1 MMNRVSSLDETLAS
15 LQADRDARRFHG
27 TEFEDA
33 VLRHARDVQTW
44 EIAECWRYLEW
55 PARTTVGVPLPSHD
69 AGIDLVAVKHDGS
82 RVAIQCKA
90 RSGGGTVTTTQVQK
104 FAGAAPSS
112 VFAERWMVAEA
123 GRSAATEEAA
133 AVAGVTFVDFEA
145 ALAEARDSAHERE
158 ESAAQPDPRTA
169 MQQEAVA
176 ACVQALRAG
185 LPEHRD
191 HWLGRDPADW
201 MPRDPARA
209 TLVLPCGTGKTRVSM
224 RIMSA
229 LSEPG
234 DLGVVLVPSI
244 ALIAQVRREYLSHIG
259 RPVQTLAVCSDA
271 TAGHVDVERDP
282 NLAADPTRDTG
293 QVRAAEINCRVAQN
307 AQAVADW
314 LRAGADSADLRIIF
328 STYQSAHHTADALLA
343 ERQFAQVLILDE
355 AHRTAQ
361 LRPAKSQR
369 QAERL
374 RVFTLCHDQAAFPAR
389 YRLYQTATPRVYD
402 ASNAKVARIDRTKW
416 IIASMSDASIFGP
429 VAYRLAYKDAVEKAF
444 LSDYRIIAIGVDDRA
459 WAAANRIVELFEQSQ
474 ETRGLTTREA
484 LSWLVYGVTLAGG
497 AVGGDDG
504 GVRVSRSLAFLNKV
518 QRSGQMVKW
527 LDSDEGRSEIERY
540 FTAGG
545 VAGTGRRYAVEHLDA
560 GHPVRERRRALR
572 DLAAADAEQPRGIA
586 NVGIFGEGT
595 DSPSLDAVALLAP
608 RRSPT
613 DVIQIVGRCM
623 RRAPGKRYGYV
634 IVPVPLPRGIDA
646 ETSLSMDTLGE
657 EWKVLGEVLR
667 ALRAHDGRI
676 EDEISSLLQIY
687 VPPEPEAPVR
697 QPLVVRDGPETLVG
711 VWTGPR
717 GYAEDALDRA
727 DVPPWRDASSPGA
740 APITEYLTEEKGFEW
755 RQEPAKAGE
764 PERFTDGPSG
774 EDERM
779 LEESP
784 AVLVVQRG
792 RGGVRCTVQAAARSV
807 ERHGGVDVAKTVEQ
821 VRERAESLDPLPRRP
836 RRRPARRGP
845 DKGRGPAGPSPTQRL
860 LEQIRQDG
868 VGRDLRVEVMEKSGL
883 RGNEVRDFNL
893 LMEPVRRAAGH
904 LSREGLEGRL
914 RSVLGMEHLQDT
926 DTHADACTVSVLL
939 LMNAALLHARLEGA
953 KGQAADLARVGLLRD
968 AATGSEPVR
977 VLREA
982 WTAVLRYDYEPV
994 FRPAL
999 DVLEALA
1006 AADALGGV
1014 NQAVR
1019 AVAAWAKENAEIYV
1033 SMGMEYA
1040 GELFSRVLG
1049 NQASDGAFFT
1059 RQPAARLLA
1068 ELALD
1073 ATGET
1078 EWAARRTWKRLKMAD
1093 LACGS
1098 GTLLNAYLEAVKDR
1112 IRRAGGN
1119 ERTAA
1124 EFHQYAVERLVTGLD
1139 INPVSLQM
1147 AAGRMT
1153 LGNLA
1158 VDYRKMALRAMP
1170 YGSVDGE
1177 AVRLG
1182 SLELLTDEDL
1192 VGPVRPAAASAADDG
1207 GSGQGG
1213 LFDSSAVDPEVVQ
1226 DVEDRRL
1233 VMMNPPFTANDK
1245 KGRKFT
1251 PEVTRALQ
1259 RRELR
1264 IRDRLAASDE
1274 EAAGVIDANSISTMF
1289 TPLAEKVLAADG
1301 GVLAKIMPVTACT
1314 GASGLRERRFLASRF
1329 HIDMI
1334 VCSHDPREPNL
1345 STHTSIN
1352 ECLLIARRRAGVSRA
1367 ATLFVNLR
1375 RFPRSVEAVQDV
1387 VAAIRNQRIE
1397 EVGSVCEWPEDL
1409 VRAGDWSPVQWFDPN
1424 LAHAA
1429 RTVRELS
1436 GMVPV
1441 REIFEIGPPGQSV
1454 RDEFERVPDAMT
1466 GPESIPV
1473 FDSVSGHLRSSLAG
1487 EPDAFW
1493 RVRPDSRRRRP
1504 AKSGLV
1510 ESHLRRAGWVLLA
1523 LRARTNNAAVVALC
1537 HREKSLG
1544 NGFVPIVT
1552 PTVQQARSLCV
1563 LWNSTPTLLQLLNLR
1578 TRMLMYPNWSIAQLG
1593 TVGVP
1598 ESLRAPE
1605 VSSGLADVYDRLA
1618 LEPLRPWAH
1627 ANADPVRRQIDDAL
1641 AEVYGISPA
1650 VVAGWRERLAAEPAV
1665 ANRSPL

>member
-1 MMNRVSSLDETLAS
+1 MMDRVSSLDETLVS
-15 LQADRDARRFHG
+15 LQADRDARRFDG

-33 VLRHARDVQTW
+33 VLRHARDVPTW

-55 PARTTVGVPLPSHD
+55 PERTTIGVPLPSRD
-69 AGIDLVAVKHDGS
+69 AGIDLVAVKRDGS

-90 RSGGGTVTTTQVQK
+90 RSGGGAVTTTQVQK

-123 GRSAATEEAA
+123 GRSAATEDAA
-133 AVAGVTFVDFEA
+133 AVAEVTFVDFEA
-145 ALAEARDSAHERE
+145 ALAEARDSARERE

-169 MQQEAVA
+169 MQQEAVS

-185 LPEHRD
+185 LPEHRNR
-191 HWLGRDPADW
+191 WFGRNPADW
-201 MPRDPARA
+201 MPHDPARA

-224 RIMSA
+224 RIMSE

-244 ALIAQVRREYLSHIG
+244 ALIAQVRREYLSHID
-259 RPVQTLAVCSDA
+259 RPVRTLAVCSDA

-293 QVRAAEINCRVAQN
+293 QVRVAEIGCRVAQS
-307 AQAVADW
+307 AAAVADW
-314 LRAGADSADLRIIF
+314 LRAGADSTDLRIIF

-343 ERQFAQVLILDE
+343 QQSFAQVLILDE

-416 IIASMSDASIFGP
+416 TVASMSDESIFGP
-429 VAYRLAYKDAVEKAF
+429 VAYRLAYKDAVEQKF

-459 WAAANRIVELFEQSQ
+459 WAAANRIVQLFEQSQ

-497 AVGGDDG
+497 AVGDDG

-527 LDSDEGRSEIERY
+527 LDSDEGRSEVERY
-540 FTAGG
+540 FADGG

-572 DLAAADAEQPRGIA
+572 ELAAADTEKPRGIA

-595 DSPSLDAVALLAP
+595 DSPSLDAVALLAR

-623 RRAPGKRYGYV
+623 RRAEGKRYGYV

-676 EDEISSLLQIY
+676 EDEISDLLQIY
-687 VPPEPEAPVR
+687 VPPEAEEPVR
-697 QPLVVRDGPETLVG
+697 QPLVVRDGSATRLG

-717 GYAEDALDRA
+717 GHAEDAVARA
-727 DVPPWRDASSPGA
+727 EVPVWRDASAPGA
-740 APITEYLTEEKGFEW
+740 APVTDYLTEDKGFEW
-755 RQEPAKAGE
+755 REEPTRAGE
-764 PERFTDGPSG
+764 PDRFTNGASG
-774 EDERM
+774 DDERM

-807 ERHGGVDVAKTVEQ
+807 ERNGGVDVAKTAEQ
-821 VRERAESLDPLPRRP
+821 ARERAESLDPLPRRP
-836 RRRPARRGP
+836 RRRPARRVT
-845 DKGRGPAGPSPTQRL
+845 DKGGRPAGLSPTQRL

-883 RGNEVRDFNL
+883 RGNDVRDFNL
-893 LMEPVRRAAGH
+893 LMEPVRRAAAH

-914 RSVLGMEHLQDT
+914 RSVLGMEHLQNT

-953 KGQAADLARVGLLRD
+953 EGRAAELARVGLLHD
-968 AATGSEPVR
+968 AATGSEPVA

-999 DVLEALA
+999 NVLEALA
-1006 AADALGGV
+1006 ASDALGGV

-1078 EWAARRTWKRLKMAD
+1078 EWVDRRTWKRLRMAD

-1098 GTLLNAYLEAVKDR
+1098 GTLLNAYLEAVKER
-1112 IRRAGGN
+1112 IRKAGGD

-1124 EFHQYAVERLVTGLD
+1124 EFHKYAVERLVTGLD

-1153 LGNLA
+1153 LANPS

-1170 YGSVDGE
+1170 YGSVDSE

-1182 SLELLTDEDL
+1182 SLELLTDEDV
-1192 VGPVRPAAASAADDG
+1192 VGPAAAPAAADG
-1207 GSGQGG
+1207 ASGQGG

-1251 PEVTRALQ
+1251 PEVTKALQ
-1259 RRELR
+1259 RRELQ
-1264 IRDRLAASDE
+1264 IRDRLLASDE
-1274 EAAGVIDANSISTMF
+1274 EAAGVVDANSIRTMF
-1289 TPLAEKVLAADG
+1289 TPLAEKVIVEDG
-1301 GVLAKIMPVTACT
+1301 GVLAKILPVTACT

-1329 HIDMI
+1329 QIDVI

-1352 ECLLIARRRAGVSRA
+1352 ECLLIARRRGGVSSPS
-1367 ATLFVNLR
+1367 TLFVNLR
-1375 RFPRSVEAVQDV
+1375 RFPRTVEAVGDV

-1409 VRAGDWSPVQWFDPN
+1409 VRAGDWSPVQWYDPQ
-1424 LAHAA
+1424 LAEAA
-1429 RTVRELS
+1429 AQVRQASGLCQLS
-1436 GMVPV
+1436 ALHDMGPAGQ
-1441 REIFEIGPPGQSV
+1441 RIRDAFEQVTDGSSTEADV
-1454 RDEFERVPDAMT
+1454 A
-1466 GPESIPV
+1466 V
-1473 FDSVSGHLRSSLAG
+1473 FDSVSSDLRVSLAG
-1487 EPDAFW
+1487 SPDARW
-1493 RVRPDSRRRRP
+1493 RPRPGKESMVRSYLARMGWVQLMNRARVNNARLVGVCAT
-1504 AKSGLV
+1504 AKSFGSGFMPV
-1510 ESHLRRAGWVLLA
+1510 VTETLA
-1523 LRARTNNAAVVALC
+1523 QAKALC
-1537 HREKSLG
+1537 L
-1544 NGFVPIVT
+1544 V
-1552 PTVQQARSLCV
+1552 
-1563 LWNSTPTLLQLLNLR
+1563 WNSTPVLLQLLNMR
-1578 TRMLMYPNWSIAQLG
+1578 TKMLMYLSWSVAQLG
-1593 TVGVP
+1593 SVRVPASLGDLAGVQA
-1598 ESLRAPE
+1598 ELVA
-1605 VSSGLADVYDRLA
+1605 VYDRLRSER
-1618 LEPLRPWAH
+1618 LQPWAQ
-1627 ANADPVRRQIDDAL
+1627 ADVDPVRRDIDEAVAETYGFSSAAL
-1641 AEVYGISPA
+1641 AD
-1650 VVAGWRERLAAEPAV
+1650 WRERLAREPTI

>member
-1 MMNRVSSLDETLAS
+1 
-15 LQADRDARRFHG
+15 
-27 TEFEDA
+27 
-33 VLRHARDVQTW
+33 
-44 EIAECWRYLEW
+44 
-55 PARTTVGVPLPSHD
+55 
-69 AGIDLVAVKHDGS
+69 
-82 RVAIQCKA
+82 
-90 RSGGGTVTTTQVQK
+90 
-104 FAGAAPSS
+104 
-112 VFAERWMVAEA
+112 
-123 GRSAATEEAA
+123 
-133 AVAGVTFVDFEA
+133 
-145 ALAEARDSAHERE
+145 
-158 ESAAQPDPRTA
+158 
-169 MQQEAVA
+169 
-176 ACVQALRAG
+176 
-185 LPEHRD
+185 
-191 HWLGRDPADW
+191 
-201 MPRDPARA
+201 
-209 TLVLPCGTGKTRVSM
+209 
-224 RIMSA
+224 
-229 LSEPG
+229 
-234 DLGVVLVPSI
+234 
-244 ALIAQVRREYLSHIG
+244 
-259 RPVQTLAVCSDA
+259 
-271 TAGHVDVERDP
+271 
-282 NLAADPTRDTG
+282 
-293 QVRAAEINCRVAQN
+293 
-307 AQAVADW
+307 
-314 LRAGADSADLRIIF
+314 
-328 STYQSAHHTADALLA
+328 
-343 ERQFAQVLILDE
+343 
-355 AHRTAQ
+355 
-361 LRPAKSQR
+361 
-369 QAERL
+369 
-374 RVFTLCHDQAAFPAR
+374 
-389 YRLYQTATPRVYD
+389 
-402 ASNAKVARIDRTKW
+402 
-416 IIASMSDASIFGP
+416 MSDESIFGP
-429 VAYRLAYKDAVEKAF
+429 VAYRLAYKDAVEKEF

-459 WAAANRIVELFEQSQ
+459 WAAANRVVQLFEQSQ

-497 AVGGDDG
+497 AVGDDRS
-504 GVRVSRSLAFLNKV
+504 VRVSRSLAFLNKV

-527 LDSDEGRSEIERY
+527 LDSDEGRSEIEQY
-540 FTAGG
+540 FADGG

-572 DLAAADAEQPRGIA
+572 DLAGADAEKPRGIA

-657 EWKVLGEVLR
+657 EWKMLGEVLR

-676 EDEISSLLQIY
+676 EDEISSLLHIY
-687 VPPEPEAPVR
+687 VPPEAEEPVR
-697 QPLVVRDGPETLVG
+697 QPLVVRDGAVTRMG
-711 VWTGPR
+711 AWTGPR
-717 GYAEDALDRA
+717 GHAEDAVAREELPA
-727 DVPPWRDASSPGA
+727 WREASAGA
-740 APITEYLTEEKGFEW
+740 APVTEYLTEDKGFEW
-755 RQEPAKAGE
+755 RREPARAGE
-764 PERFTDGPSG
+764 SDRFTDGASG
-774 EDERM
+774 DDERM

-807 ERHGGVDVAKTVEQ
+807 ERNGGVDVAKTAEQ
-821 VRERAESLDPLPRRP
+821 ARERAESLDPLPRRP

-845 DKGRGPAGPSPTQRL
+845 DKGGRPAGLSPTQRL

-893 LMEPVRRAAGH
+893 LMEPVRRAAAH

-953 KGQAADLARVGLLRD
+953 KGQAADLARVGRLHD
-968 AATGSEPVR
+968 AATGSDPVA

-999 DVLEALA
+999 NVLEALA

-1078 EWAARRTWKRLKMAD
+1078 EWAERRTWKRLKMAD

-1112 IRRAGGN
+1112 IRKAGGD

-1124 EFHQYAVERLVTGLD
+1124 EFHKYAVERLVTGLD

-1153 LGNLA
+1153 LANPS

-1182 SLELLTDEDL
+1182 SLELLTDEDV
-1192 VGPVRPAAASAADDG
+1192 VGPAAAPAADDG

-1226 DVEDRRL
+1226 DIEDRRL

-1251 PEVTRALQ
+1251 PEVTKALQ
-1259 RRELR
+1259 RRELQ
-1264 IRDRLAASDE
+1264 IRDRLAASDK
-1274 EAAGVIDANSISTMF
+1274 EAAGVIDANSIQTMF
-1289 TPLAEKVLAADG
+1289 TPLAEKVLAQDRA
-1301 GVLAKIMPVTACT
+1301 VLATIMPVTVCT
-1314 GASGLRERRFLASRF
+1314 GASALRQRRFLASRF

-1352 ECLLIARRRAGVSRA
+1352 ECLLIARRHGEVSRA
-1367 ATLFVNLR
+1367 TTMFVNLR

-1387 VAAIRNQRIE
+1387 VAAIRNRRID
-1397 EVGSVCEWPEDL
+1397 EVGSVCDWPEDL
-1409 VRAGDWSPVQWFDPN
+1409 VRAGDWSPVQWYDPK
-1424 LAHAA
+1424 LAEVAGQIRQA
-1429 RTVRELS
+1429 PGLCQLTALYDMGPAGQRIRDA
-1436 GMVPV
+1436 
-1441 REIFEIGPPGQSV
+1441 FEQVTDGSS
-1454 RDEFERVPDAMT
+1454 T
-1466 GPESIPV
+1466 GEDVDV
-1473 FDSVSGHLRSSLAG
+1473 FDSVSSELRVSLASA
-1487 EPDAFW
+1487 PDAAW
-1493 RVRPDSRRRRP
+1493 RPRPGKESMVRSYLARM
-1504 AKSGLV
+1504 
-1510 ESHLRRAGWVLLA
+1510 GWTLLTN
-1523 LRARTNNAAVVALC
+1523 RARVNNARLVAVCAAAKGFGSGFMPVVTETPAQAKALC
-1537 HREKSLG
+1537 L
-1544 NGFVPIVT
+1544 V
-1552 PTVQQARSLCV
+1552 
-1563 LWNSTPTLLQLLNLR
+1563 WNSTPVLLQLLNMR
-1578 TRMLMYPNWSIAQLG
+1578 TKMLMYLGWSVAQLG
-1593 TVGVP
+1593 SVRVP
-1598 ESLRAPE
+1598 ASLGDSEGQASL
-1605 VSSGLADVYDRLA
+1605 VADYDRLCRA
-1618 LEPLRPWAH
+1618 RLQPWAH
-1627 ANADPVRRQIDDAL
+1627 ADTDPVRRKIDDAV
-1641 AEVYGISPA
+1641 AQTFGISA
-1650 VVAGWRERLAAEPAV
+1650 RVLADWRERLAREPTI

>member
-1 MMNRVSSLDETLAS
+1 MTVTDRVSSLGETLAS
-15 LQADRDARRFHG
+15 LRADRDARRFDG
-27 TEFEDA
+27 AKFEDA
-33 VLRHARDVQTW
+33 VLRHAAGIPSW
-44 EIAECWRYLEW
+44 EIAGCWRYLEW
-55 PARTTVGVPLPSHD
+55 PERTTAGVPLPSHD

-90 RSGGGTVTTTQVQK
+90 RSGGGAVTTTQVQK

-123 GRSAATEEAA
+123 GRSAATEDAA

-145 ALAEARDSAHERE
+145 ALADARDSALERE
-158 ESAAQPDPRTA
+158 RSAARPDPRTA

-191 HWLGRDPADW
+191 RWLGRDPAGW

-224 RIMSA
+224 RIMSE

-259 RPVQTLAVCSDA
+259 RPVRTLAVCSDA
-271 TAGHVDVERDP
+271 TAGHVDIERDP
-282 NLAADPTRDTG
+282 NLASDPTRDTG
-293 QVRAAEINCRVAQN
+293 QVRAAEIGCRVAQN
-307 AQAVADW
+307 AEAVADW
-314 LRAGADSADLRIIF
+314 LRAGADSTDLRIIF

-343 ERQFAQVLILDE
+343 EKQFAQVLILDE

-374 RVFTLCHDQAAFPAR
+374 RVFTLCHDQDAFPAR

-416 IIASMSDASIFGP
+416 TVMSMSDASIFGP
-429 VAYRLAYKDAVEKAF
+429 VAYRLAYKDAVEKEF

-459 WAAANRIVELFEQSQ
+459 WAAANRMVQSFEQSQ

-504 GVRVSRSLAFLNKV
+504 SVRVSRSLAFLNKV
-518 QRSGQMVKW
+518 QRSDQMVKW
-527 LDSDEGRSEIERY
+527 LGGDEGRSEIERY
-540 FTAGG
+540 FCEGG
-545 VAGTGRRYAVEHLDA
+545 AAGTGRRYVVEHLDA

-572 DLAAADAEQPRGIA
+572 ELAAADAEKPRGIA

-687 VPPEPEAPVR
+687 VPPEAEEPVR
-697 QPLVVRDGPETLVG
+697 QPLVVRDGPETRLG

-717 GYAEDALDRA
+717 GYAEDAVA
-727 DVPPWRDASSPGA
+727 KAEVPAWRERSEGGASV
-740 APITEYLTEEKGFEW
+740 TEYLTEDRGFEW
-755 RQEPAKAGE
+755 RIGTATFAEPA
-764 PERFTDGPSG
+764 RFTDGS
-774 EDERM
+774 DADDQNV

-821 VRERAESLDPLPRRP
+821 ARERAESIDPLPRRP

-845 DKGRGPAGPSPTQRL
+845 DKAKGPAGPSPTQRL

-893 LMEPVRRAAGH
+893 LMEPVRRAAAH
-904 LSREGLEGRL
+904 LTREGLEGRL
-914 RSVLGMEHLQDT
+914 RSVLGMEHLQET
-926 DTHADACTVSVLL
+926 DTNADACTVSVLL

-953 KGQAADLARVGLLRD
+953 KGRAADLARIGLLHD
-968 AATGSEPVR
+968 AATGGEPVA

-999 DVLEALA
+999 NVLEALA

-1078 EWAARRTWKRLKMAD
+1078 GWADRPTWKRLKMAD

-1112 IRRAGGN
+1112 IRKAGGG
-1119 ERTAA
+1119 ERRAA
-1124 EFHQYAVERLVTGLD
+1124 EFHKYAVERLVTGLD

-1153 LGNLA
+1153 LANPS

-1182 SLELLTDEDL
+1182 SLELLTDEDV
-1192 VGPVRPAAASAADDG
+1192 VGPAAAPTADDG

-1251 PEVTRALQ
+1251 PEVTKALQ
-1259 RRELR
+1259 RRELH

-1274 EAAGVIDANSISTMF
+1274 EAAGVIDANSIQTMF
-1289 TPLAEKVLAADG
+1289 TPLAEKVLAQAQA
-1301 GVLAKIMPVTACT
+1301 VLATIIPVTVCT
-1314 GASGLRERRFLASRF
+1314 GAAALRQRRFLASRF
-1329 HIDMI
+1329 HIDI
-1334 VCSHDPREPNL
+1334 VLCSHDPREPNL

-1352 ECLLIARRRAGVSRA
+1352 ECLLIARRRGGVSRA
-1367 ATLFVNLR
+1367 TTMFVNLR
-1375 RFPRSVEAVQDV
+1375 RFPKSVDAVREV
-1387 VAAIRNQRIE
+1387 VDAIRNHRIDE
-1397 EVGSVCEWPEDL
+1397 AGSVCEWPEER
-1409 VRAGDWSPVQWFDPN
+1409 VRAGDWSPVQWFDRR
-1424 LAHAA
+1424 LAQAVA
-1429 RTVRELS
+1429 EIREAPGLYRLEEMYDM
-1436 GMVPV
+1436 GPDGRRIRDAFEPV
-1441 REIFEIGPPGQSV
+1441 TDGPS
-1454 RDEFERVPDAMT
+1454 T
-1466 GPESIPV
+1466 GEDVGV
-1473 FDSVSGHLRSSLAG
+1473 FDSVSSELRVSLASA
-1487 EPDAFW
+1487 PDAVW
-1493 RVRPDSRRRRP
+1493 RP
-1504 AKSGLV
+1504 
-1510 ESHLRRAGWVLLA
+1510 RAGKESMVRSYLA
-1523 LRARTNNAAVVALC
+1523 RTGWLQLTNRARVNNARLVAVCAAARSFGSGFMPVVTETLAQAKALC
-1537 HREKSLG
+1537 L
-1544 NGFVPIVT
+1544 V
-1552 PTVQQARSLCV
+1552 
-1563 LWNSTPTLLQLLNLR
+1563 WNSTPVLLQFAQHAHEDVDVPGLVGGA
-1578 TRMLMYPNWSIAQLG
+1578 TRVRACAGIVGRYGGRSPRG
-1593 TVGVP
+1593 TGG
-1598 ESLRAPE
+1598 R
-1605 VSSGLADVYDRLA
+1605 
-1618 LEPLRPWAH
+1618 LRP
-1627 ANADPVRRQIDDAL
+1627 P
-1641 AEVYGISPA
+1641 P
-1650 VVAGWRERLAAEPAV
+1650 
-1665 ANRSPL
+1665 

>member
-1 MMNRVSSLDETLAS
+1 MTDQALSFNETLVS
-15 LQADRDARRFHG
+15 LQADRDARRFDG
-27 TEFEDA
+27 TQFEDA
-33 VLRHARDVQTW
+33 VLRHAAGIPSW
-44 EIAECWRYLEW
+44 EITECWRYLEW
-55 PARTTVGVPLPSHD
+55 PGRTSVGVPLPPHD
-69 AGIDLVAVKHDGS
+69 AGIDLVAVKRDGS

-90 RSGGGTVTTTQVQK
+90 RSGGGSVTTKQVQQL
-104 FAGAAPSS
+104 AGAAPSS

-123 GRSAATEEAA
+123 RRSAATEDAA
-133 AVAGVTFVDFEA
+133 AVADVTFIDFEA
-145 ALAEARDSAHERE
+145 ALTEARDSARER
-158 ESAAQPDPRTA
+158 SATEPDPRTA
-169 MQQEAVA
+169 MQDEAVA
-176 ACVQALRAG
+176 ACVRALRAG

-191 HWLGRDPADW
+191 RWRGRNPADW
-201 MPRDPARA
+201 MPRDAARA

-224 RIMSA
+224 RILSE

-234 DLGVVLVPSI
+234 DVGVVLVPSI

-259 RPVQTLAVCSDA
+259 HPVRTLAVCSDT
-271 TAGHVDVERDP
+271 TAGHVDIEQDP

-293 QVRAAEINCRVAQN
+293 QVRAAEIGCRVAQN
-307 AQAVADW
+307 ADAVAEW
-314 LRAGADSADLRIIF
+314 LRAGVDSTNLRIIF
-328 STYQSAHHTADALLA
+328 STYQSAHHTADALLT
-343 ERQFAQVLILDE
+343 EQQFAQVLILDE

-369 QAERL
+369 QSERL
-374 RVFTLCHDQAAFPAR
+374 RVFTLCHHQEAFPAR

-416 IIASMSDASIFGP
+416 VVMSMSDESIFGP

-459 WAAANRIVELFEQSQ
+459 WAAANRIVQMFEQSP
-474 ETRGLTTREA
+474 ETRGLTTRDA
-484 LSWLVYGVTLAGG
+484 LSWLVYGVALAGG
-497 AVGGDDG
+497 TVGD

-518 QRSGQMVKW
+518 QRSSQMVEW
-527 LDSDEGRSEIERY
+527 LKSDDGRSEIERY
-540 FTAGG
+540 FADGG
-545 VAGTGRRYAVEHLDA
+545 FVGTGRPYAVEHLDA

-572 DLAAADAEQPRGIA
+572 ELAAADAEQPRGIA

-676 EDEISSLLQIY
+676 EDEISHLLRIY
-687 VPPEPEAPVR
+687 VPPEDEVPVR
-697 QPLVVRDGPETLVG
+697 QPLVVRDGAVTRLG

-717 GYAEDALDRA
+717 GHAEDALERA
-727 DVPPWRDASSPGA
+727 DVPAWRDASAPGA

-755 RQEPAKAGE
+755 RPEPAKAGD

-792 RGGVRCTVQAAARSV
+792 RGGVRCTVQAASRST

-821 VRERAESLDPLPRRP
+821 ARERAESLDPLPRRP

-845 DKGRGPAGPSPTQRL
+845 DKGKSPAGASPTQRL
-860 LEQIRQDG
+860 LEQIREDG

-893 LMEPVRRAAGH
+893 LMEPVRRAAEH

-914 RSVLGMEHLQDT
+914 RSVLGMEHLQET

-953 KGQAADLARVGLLRD
+953 KGQAADLARVGLLHD
-968 AATGSEPVR
+968 AATGSEPVA

-999 DVLEALA
+999 NVLEALA

-1078 EWAARRTWKRLKMAD
+1078 EWAERRTWRRLKVAD

-1112 IRRAGGN
+1112 IRKSGGG
-1119 ERTAA
+1119 ERGAA
-1124 EFHQYAVERLVTGLD
+1124 EFHKYAVERLVTGLD

-1153 LGNLA
+1153 LANPS

-1170 YGSVDGE
+1170 YGSVEGE
-1177 AVRLG
+1177 TVRLG
-1182 SLELLTDEDL
+1182 TLELLTDEDV
-1192 VGPVRPAAASAADDG
+1192 VGTAATDDDG
-1207 GSGQGG
+1207 GKQQQPAF
-1213 LFDSSAVDPEVVQ
+1213 FDSAAVDPEVVQ

-1251 PEVTRALQ
+1251 PEVTKALQ
-1259 RRELR
+1259 RRELQ

-1274 EAAGVIDANSISTMF
+1274 EAAGVIDANSIRTMF
-1289 TPLAEKVLAADG
+1289 TPLAEKVLAEDR
-1301 GVLAKIMPVTACT
+1301 GVLATIMPVTACT

-1329 HIDMI
+1329 HLDMI
-1334 VCSHDPREPNL
+1334 LCSHDPREPNL

-1352 ECLLIARRRAGVSRA
+1352 ECLLIAKRNRGTSRA
-1367 ATLFVNLR
+1367 TTMFVNLR
-1375 RFPRSVEAVQDV
+1375 RFPKSVDAVHEV
-1387 VAAIRNQRIE
+1387 VDAIRNRRID
-1397 EVGSVCEWPEDL
+1397 EVGSVCEWPQDL
-1409 VRAGDWSPVQWFDPN
+1409 VRAGDWSPVQWFDPA
-1424 LAHAA
+1424 LALAA
-1429 RTVRELS
+1429 RKVKELP
-1436 GMVPV
+1436 GMARLGDTCELAP
-1441 REIFEIGPPGQSV
+1441 PPGG
-1454 RDEFERVPDAMT
+1454 RFMHAFERVGDGAVGPDDVAT
-1466 GPESIPV
+1466 
-1473 FDSVSGHLRSSLAG
+1473 FDSVSTRLRTSMTG
-1487 EPDAFW
+1487 VPDASW
-1493 RVRPDSRRRRP
+1493 RPRPGKDS
-1504 AKSGLV
+1504 LV
-1510 ESHLRRAGWVLLA
+1510 TSYLARAGWVLLA
-1523 LRARTNNAAVVALC
+1523 ARARTNNAAVVAVWS
-1537 HREKSLG
+1537 REKCLG
-1544 NGFVPIVT
+1544 NAYVAVVT
-1552 PTVQQARSLCV
+1552 NTVRQAKALCV
-1563 LWNSTPTLLQLLNLR
+1563 LWNSTPTLLQLLSMR
-1578 TRMLMYPNWSIAQLG
+1578 SKMLMYPKWSVGQLES
-1593 TVGVP
+1593 VSVP
-1598 ESLRAPE
+1598 ELIRTTAVQSA
-1605 VSSGLADVYDRLA
+1605 LASAFDRLRR
-1618 LEPLRPWAH
+1618 EPLRSWAY
-1627 ANADPVRRQIDDAL
+1627 ADTDSVRREIDDAIAEAYAIPRDVL
-1641 AEVYGISPA
+1641 AD
-1650 VVAGWRERLAAEPAV
+1650 WRERLAKEPTI
-1665 ANRSPL
+1665 ANRSPI

>member
-1 MMNRVSSLDETLAS
+1 MTDQVSSFNETLVS
-15 LQADRDARRFHG
+15 LQADRDARRFDG
-27 TEFEDA
+27 TQFEDA
-33 VLRHARDVQTW
+33 VLRHAAGIPSW

-55 PARTTVGVPLPSHD
+55 PERTAVGVPLPSHD

-90 RSGGGTVTTTQVQK
+90 RSGDGSVTTKQVQQL
-104 FAGAAPSS
+104 AGAAPPS
-112 VFAERWMVAEA
+112 VFAERWFVAEA
-123 GRSAATEEAA
+123 RRSAATADAA
-133 AVAGVTFVDFEA
+133 AVADVTFIDFEA
-145 ALAEARDSAHERE
+145 DLAVALEVARERGRAAAE
-158 ESAAQPDPRTA
+158 PDPRTA
-169 MQQEAVA
+169 MQDEAVA
-176 ACVQALRAG
+176 ACVTALRAG

-191 HWLGRDPADW
+191 RWRGGEPRDW
-201 MPRDPARA
+201 MPRDAARA

-224 RIMSA
+224 RILSE
-229 LSEPG
+229 LSEPDG
-234 DLGVVLVPSI
+234 LGVVLVPSI

-259 RPVQTLAVCSDA
+259 RPVRTLAVCSDT
-271 TAGHVDVERDP
+271 TAGHVDIEQAP

-293 QVRAAEINCRVAQN
+293 QVRAAEVGCRVAQN
-307 AQAVADW
+307 ANAVAEW
-314 LRAGADSADLRIIF
+314 LRAGVDSTDLRIIF

-343 ERQFAQVLILDE
+343 EQQFAQVLILDE

-369 QAERL
+369 QGERL
-374 RVFTLCHDQAAFPAR
+374 RVFTLCHDQEAFPAR

-416 IIASMSDASIFGP
+416 LVASMSDESIFGP
-429 VAYRLAYKDAVEKAF
+429 VAYRLAYKDAVEQKF

-459 WAAANRIVELFEQSQ
+459 WAAANRIVQLFEQSR
-474 ETRGLTTREA
+474 ETRGLTTRDA
-484 LSWLVYGVTLAGG
+484 LSWLVYGVALAGG
-497 AVGGDDG
+497 TVGD
-504 GVRVSRSLAFLNKV
+504 GVRMSRSLAFLNKV
-518 QRSGQMVKW
+518 QRSSQMVKW
-527 LDSDEGRSEIERY
+527 LNSNVGRSEIERY
-540 FTAGG
+540 FTEGG
-545 VAGTGRRYAVEHLDA
+545 FDGAGRRYGVEHLDA

-572 DLAAADAEQPRGIA
+572 DLAEADAERPRGIA

-646 ETSLSMDTLGE
+646 ETSLSMDTLGD

-676 EDEISSLLQIY
+676 EDEISHLLQIH
-687 VPPEPEAPVR
+687 VPPEDEVPVP
-697 QPLVVRDGPETLVG
+697 QPLVVRDGALTRMG

-717 GYAEDALDRA
+717 GHAEHAVALA
-727 DVPPWRDASSPGA
+727 DVPAWRDASAPGA
-740 APITEYLTEEKGFEW
+740 APVTEYLTEDKGFEW
-755 RQEPAKAGE
+755 RRQPTRAGE
-764 PERFTDGPSG
+764 SERFTDGPSG
-774 EDERM
+774 DDERM

-792 RGGVRCTVQAAARSV
+792 RGGVRCTVQAASRST
-807 ERHGGVDVAKTVEQ
+807 ERHGGVDVAKTVERA
-821 VRERAESLDPLPRRP
+821 RERAESLYPLPRRP
-836 RRRPARRGP
+836 RRRPARRGRSE
-845 DKGRGPAGPSPTQRL
+845 KERPAGPSPTQRL
-860 LEQIRQDG
+860 LEQIREDG

-883 RGNEVRDFNL
+883 RGNEIRDFNL
-893 LMEPVRRAAGH
+893 LMDPVRRAAEH
-904 LSREGLEGRL
+904 LSGEGLEGWL
-914 RSVLGMEHLQDT
+914 RSVLGMEHLQET

-939 LMNAALLHARLEGA
+939 LMNAALLHARLESA
-953 KGQAADLARVGLLRD
+953 KGQAADLARVGLLHD
-968 AATGSEPVR
+968 AATGAGPVA

-999 DVLEALA
+999 NVLEALA

-1078 EWAARRTWKRLKMAD
+1078 EWAERRTWKRLKMAD

-1112 IRRAGGN
+1112 IRKAGGG

-1124 EFHQYAVERLVTGLD
+1124 EFHKYAVERLVTGLD

-1153 LGNLA
+1153 LANPS

-1182 SLELLTDEDL
+1182 SLELLTDEDV
-1192 VGPVRPAAASAADDG
+1192 VGPAAATAADNG
-1207 GSGQGG
+1207 GSGQSG

-1251 PEVTRALQ
+1251 PDVVKKLQ
-1259 RRELR
+1259 RRELQ

-1274 EAAGVIDANSISTMF
+1274 EAAGVIDANSIQTMF
-1289 TPLAEKVLAADG
+1289 MPLAEKVLAQDQA
-1301 GVLAKIMPVTACT
+1301 VLATIMPVTVCT
-1314 GASGLRERRFLASRF
+1314 GASALRQRRFLASRF

-1352 ECLLIARRRAGVSRA
+1352 ECLLIGSRNRGTSRA
-1367 ATLFVNLR
+1367 TTMFVNLR
-1375 RFPRSVEAVQDV
+1375 RFPKTVEAVQDV
-1387 VAAIRNQRIE
+1387 VAAIRNQRID
-1397 EVGSVCEWPEDL
+1397 EVGSACEWPEDR
-1409 VRAGDWSPVQWFDPN
+1409 VRAGDWSPVQWYDPK
-1424 LAHAA
+1424 LAEAA
-1429 RTVRELS
+1429 AQVREAS
-1436 GMVPV
+1436 GMCQLSALYDM
-1441 REIFEIGPPGQSV
+1441 GPAGQRI
-1454 RDEFERVPDAMT
+1454 RDAFQQVTDGSSTEADVD
-1466 GPESIPV
+1466 V
-1473 FDSVSGHLRSSLAG
+1473 FDSVSSDLRVSLAG
-1487 EPDAFW
+1487 SPDARW
-1493 RVRPDSRRRRP
+1493 RPRSGKASMVRSYLARMGWVQLMNRARVNNARVVAVCAT
-1504 AKSGLV
+1504 AKSFGSGFMPV
-1510 ESHLRRAGWVLLA
+1510 VTETLA
-1523 LRARTNNAAVVALC
+1523 QAKALC
-1537 HREKSLG
+1537 L
-1544 NGFVPIVT
+1544 V
-1552 PTVQQARSLCV
+1552 
-1563 LWNSTPTLLQLLNLR
+1563 WNSTPVLLQLLNMR
-1578 TRMLMYPNWSIAQLG
+1578 TKMLMYLGWSVAQLG
-1593 TVGVP
+1593 SVRVP
-1598 ESLRAPE
+1598 ASLNDATDTQGAL
-1605 VSSGLADVYDRLA
+1605 VAIYDRLCRA
-1618 LEPLRPWAH
+1618 RLQRWAQ
-1627 ANADPVRRQIDDAL
+1627 ADADPVRREIDETV
-1641 AEVYGISPA
+1641 AEAYGIS
-1650 VVAGWRERLAAEPAV
+1650 AGVLADWRERLAKEPTV
-1665 ANRSPL
+1665 ANQSPV